1 MVRERNLRVV
11 AGNRFRPIFRRNT
24 SSRMSEQNIGF
35 EIMCHLI
42 NIIHLV
48 QAADKHDPYVVLK
61 GQAEI
66 IGRCLSLIHI

>member
-1 MVRERNLRVV
+1 
-11 AGNRFRPIFRRNT
+11 
-24 SSRMSEQNIGF
+24 MSEQNIGF

-66 IGRCLSLIHI
+66 IGEDCADKV